1 MPGTPYNVAKAV
13 LCAVWLLP
21 LRLACLVAA
30 VGVAAAFGL
39 LAACFVPVYPP
50 GEEEPLPPALLL
62 LFWPTRGGPPR
73 TLARG
78 LGRWPLRCVQRTTP
92 WRPPMRVNRCQ
103 IVRPLGPRPFMTWG
117 CRVWLERIQG

>member
-62 LFWPTRGGPPR
+62 LFWPTRGGGGPPR

-78 LGRWPLRCVQRTTP
+78 LGRWRLRCVQRTTP
-92 WRPPMRVNRCQ
+92 DGAPRCGL
-103 IVRPLGPRPFMTWG
+103 IGARL
-117 CRVWLERIQG
+117 